1 MKHASTWLD
10 SLMEVQR
17 GEREPFGGRWI
28 YAETHLPRGEWVAV
42 AQYPAPQYWE
52 GRGLTVYC
60 EALTEARNYRIVVLD
75 AAALGP
81 GYTVTVE
88 PKGGAKLAAQLAEA
102 IFSGHISFEA
112 GADAPTN
119 HR

>member
-17 GEREPFGGRWI
+17 GEREPFGGRWV
-28 YAETHLPRGEWVAV
+28 YAETHLPRREWVLV
-42 AQYPAPQYWE
+42 AQYPAPNYWH
-52 GRGLTVYC
+52 GRGVDVYC
-60 EALTEARNYRIVVLD
+60 EAVTEARNYQLVVQPSSKGWP
-75 AAALGP
+75 A
-81 GYTVTVE
+81 YTVMVE